1 MFTIISGLL
10 TAYGVF
16 SLLAYRRYNPSRL
29 WVPMLCSAAYTVIN
43 IDGWLS
49 WPAVIVT
56 VILFLSWRKRSNG
69 VDTGYRVIA
78 DLTSGRFGVPRQ
90 KTNESPVTVTDEPA
104 TVADNTN
111 APETEVN
118 DTTDRFAPPAEESG
132 SGSGSSTMYR
142 CRGVGQYPTSTFIFR
157 YSSI

>member
-1 MFTIISGLL
+1 MFVILSGLL
-10 TAYGVF
+10 TAYGVY
-16 SLLAYRRYNPSRL
+16 SCLAYRRYNPSRL

-90 KTNESPVTVTDEPA
+90 KSNESPATATDEPT
-104 TVADNTN
+104 TVANNDI
-111 APETEVN
+111 PETETN

-132 SGSGSSTMYR
+132 SGSTMYR
-142 CRGVGQYPTSTFIFR
+142 RRGVGQHPTSTFIFR
-157 YSSI
+157 Y

>member
-1 MFTIISGLL
+1 MFTIASGLL
-10 TAYGVF
+10 TAYGVY
-16 SLLAYRRYNPSRL
+16 SYLAYRRFNPSRL
-29 WVPMLCSAAYTVIN
+29 WVPMLCAAAYTLIN

-56 VILFLSWRKRSNG
+56 IVLFMSWRKRSNG

-90 KTNESPVTVTDEPA
+90 KSNESPAAANEPT
-104 TVADNTN
+104 TVADNTSVPE
-111 APETEVN
+111 PETS

-132 SGSGSSTMYR
+132 SGGTMYR
-142 CRGVGQYPTSTFIFR
+142 RRGVGQHPTSTFIFR
-157 YSSI
+157 C

>member
-16 SLLAYRRYNPSRL
+16 SCLAYRRYNPSRL
-29 WVPMLCSAAYTVIN
+29 WVPMLCAAAYTLIN

-90 KTNESPVTVTDEPA
+90 KSHESPDVATDEPIS
-104 TVADNTN
+104 VVDNVIL
-111 APETEVN
+111 ETEVN

-132 SGSGSSTMYR
+132 SGSTMYR
-142 CRGVGQYPTSTFIFR
+142 RRGVGQHPTSTFIFR
-157 YSSI
+157 Y

>member
-1 MFTIISGLL
+1 MFVILSGLL

-16 SLLAYRRYNPSRL
+16 SCLAYRRYNPSRL
-29 WVPMLCSAAYTVIN
+29 WVPMLCSATYTVIN

-56 VILFLSWRKRSNG
+56 VILFISWRKRSNG

-90 KTNESPVTVTDEPA
+90 KSHESPAAANEPT
-104 TVADNTN
+104 TVADNTSVPE
-111 APETEVN
+111 PETS

-132 SGSGSSTMYR
+132 SGGTMYR
-142 CRGVGQYPTSTFIFR
+142 RRGVGQHPTSTFIFR
-157 YSSI
+157 Y

>member
-78 DLTSGRFGVPRQ
+78 DLTSGRFGTPRQ
-90 KTNESPVTVTDEPA
+90 KSHAAPSDVPCEQA

-111 APETEVN
+111 VPEPETS

-132 SGSGSSTMYR
+132 SGSTMYR
-142 CRGVGQYPTSTFIFR
+142 RRGVGQHPTSTFIFR
-157 YSSI
+157 Y

>member
-1 MFTIISGLL
+1 MFTIASGLL
-10 TAYGVF
+10 TAYGVY
-16 SLLAYRRYNPSRL
+16 SYLAYRRFNPSRL
-29 WVPMLCSAAYTVIN
+29 WVPMLCSAAYTAIN

-90 KTNESPVTVTDEPA
+90 KSHESPAVATDEPT
-104 TVADNTN
+104 TVANNDIQ
-111 APETEVN
+111 ETETN

-132 SGSGSSTMYR
+132 SGSTMYR
-142 CRGVGQYPTSTFIFR
+142 RRGLGQHPTSTFIFR
-157 YSSI
+157 Y

>member
-10 TAYGVF
+10 TAYGVY
-16 SLLAYRRYNPSRL
+16 SYLAYRRFNTSRL

-43 IDGWLS
+43 LDGWLS

-56 VILFLSWRKRSNG
+56 VVLFLSWRKRSNG

-90 KTNESPVTVTDEPA
+90 KSHESPVTATDEPT
-104 TVADNTN
+104 TVADNDI
-111 APETEVN
+111 PETETS

-132 SGSGSSTMYR
+132 SGSTMYR
-142 CRGVGQYPTSTFIFR
+142 RRGVGQHPTSTFIFR
-157 YSSI
+157 Y

>member
-16 SLLAYRRYNPSRL
+16 SFLAYRRYNPSRL

-90 KTNESPVTVTDEPA
+90 KSQEAPSVATDEP
-104 TVADNTN
+104 VSVVDSDI
-111 APETEVN
+111 PETEVN
-118 DTTDRFAPPAEESG
+118 DTTDRFAPPAED
-132 SGSGSSTMYR
+132 SGSGSSAMYR
-142 CRGVGQYPTSTFIFR
+142 RRGVGQHPTSTFIFR
-157 YSSI
+157 Y

>member
-1 MFTIISGLL
+1 MFVILSGLL

-16 SLLAYRRYNPSRL
+16 SCLAYRRYNPSRL
-29 WVPMLCSAAYTVIN
+29 WVPMLCSATYTVIN

-56 VILFLSWRKRSNG
+56 VILFISWRKRSNG
-69 VDTGYRVIA
+69 LDTGYRVIA

-90 KTNESPVTVTDEPA
+90 KSHESPAAANEPT
-104 TVADNTN
+104 TVADNTSVPE
-111 APETEVN
+111 PETS

-132 SGSGSSTMYR
+132 SGGTMYR
-142 CRGVGQYPTSTFIFR
+142 RRGVGQHPTSTFIFR
-157 YSSI
+157 Y

>member
-1 MFTIISGLL
+1 MFTIASGLL
-10 TAYGVF
+10 TAYGVY
-16 SLLAYRRYNPSRL
+16 SYLAYRRFNPSRL

-56 VILFLSWRKRSNG
+56 VILFLYWRKRSNG
-69 VDTGYRVIA
+69 FDTGYRVIA

-90 KTNESPVTVTDEPA
+90 KSHESPAVATDESIS
-104 TVADNTN
+104 VVDNVI
-111 APETEVN
+111 PETEVN

-132 SGSGSSTMYR
+132 SGSTMYR
-142 CRGVGQYPTSTFIFR
+142 RRGVGQHPTSTFVFR
-157 YSSI
+157 Y

>member
-29 WVPMLCSAAYTVIN
+29 WVPMLCAAAYTVIN

-56 VILFLSWRKRSNG
+56 IVLFMSWRKRSNG

-78 DLTSGRFGVPRQ
+78 DLTSGRFGVPHQ
-90 KTNESPVTVTDEPA
+90 KSHESPAAANEPT
-104 TVADNTN
+104 TVADNTSVPE
-111 APETEVN
+111 PETS
-118 DTTDRFAPPAEESG
+118 DTTDRFAPPAED

-142 CRGVGQYPTSTFIFR
+142 RRGVGQHPTSTFIFR
-157 YSSI
+157 Y

>member
-29 WVPMLCSAAYTVIN
+29 WVPMLCAAAYTVIN

-69 VDTGYRVIA
+69 IDTGYRVLA

-90 KTNESPVTVTDEPA
+90 KSHESPATTTDEPT
-104 TVADNTN
+104 TVANSDTL
-111 APETEVN
+111 ETEVN
-118 DTTDRFAPPAEESG
+118 NTTDRFAPPAEDSG
-132 SGSGSSTMYR
+132 SGSTMYR
-142 CRGVGQYPTSTFIFR
+142 RRGVGQYPTSTFIFR
-157 YSSI
+157 Y

>member
-1 MFTIISGLL
+1 MFTIASGLL
-10 TAYGVF
+10 TAYGVY
-16 SLLAYRRYNPSRL
+16 SYLAYRRFNPSRL

-69 VDTGYRVIA
+69 IDTGYRVLA

-90 KTNESPVTVTDEPA
+90 KSQEALSVVPDEQSTV
-104 TVADNTN
+104 VDNDN
-111 APETEVN
+111 APKTEAS
-118 DTTDRFAPPAEESG
+118 DTADRFAPPAED

-142 CRGVGQYPTSTFIFR
+142 RRGVGQHPTSTFIFR
-157 YSSI
+157 Y

>member
-1 MFTIISGLL
+1 MFVILSGLL

-16 SLLAYRRYNPSRL
+16 SCLAYRRYNPSRL
-29 WVPMLCSAAYTVIN
+29 WVPMLCSAAYTLIN

-56 VILFLSWRKRSNG
+56 IVLFVSWRKRSNG

-90 KTNESPVTVTDEPA
+90 KSHAAPSDVPCEQATVT
-104 TVADNTN
+104 DNTN
-111 APETEVN
+111 APETETS
-118 DTTDRFAPPAEESG
+118 DTTDRFAPPAED

-142 CRGVGQYPTSTFIFR
+142 RRGVGRYPTSTFIFR
-157 YSSI
+157 Y

>member
-1 MFTIISGLL
+1 MFTIASSLL
-10 TAYGVF
+10 TAYGVY
-16 SLLAYRRYNPSRL
+16 SYLAYRRFNPSRL

-78 DLTSGRFGVPRQ
+78 DLTSGRFGIPRQ
-90 KTNESPVTVTDEPA
+90 KSHESPDVATDEPIS
-104 TVADNTN
+104 VVDNVIT
-111 APETEVN
+111 ETEVN

-132 SGSGSSTMYR
+132 SGSTMYR
-142 CRGVGQYPTSTFIFR
+142 RRGVGQRPTSTFIFR
-157 YSSI
+157 Y

>member
-1 MFTIISGLL
+1 MFTIISGLI

-16 SLLAYRRYNPSRL
+16 SYLAYRRYNPSRL
-29 WVPMLCSAAYTVIN
+29 WVPMLCAAAYAIIN

-56 VILFLSWRKRSNG
+56 VLMFMSWRKRSNG
-69 VDTGYRVIA
+69 IDTGYRVIA

-90 KTNESPVTVTDEPA
+90 KSYEAPAAAMDEPIS
-104 TVADNTN
+104 VADSDI
-111 APETEVN
+111 PETEVN

-132 SGSGSSTMYR
+132 SGSTMYR
-142 CRGVGQYPTSTFIFR
+142 RRGVGQHPTSTFIFR
-157 YSSI
+157 Y

>member
-16 SLLAYRRYNPSRL
+16 SLIAYRRYNPSRL
-29 WVPMLCSAAYTVIN
+29 WVPMLCAAAYTVIN

-56 VILFLSWRKRSNG
+56 IVLFMSWRKRSNG

-78 DLTSGRFGVPRQ
+78 DLTSCRFGVPRQ
-90 KTNESPVTVTDEPA
+90 KSHESPDVATDEPIS
-104 TVADNTN
+104 VVDNVIL
-111 APETEVN
+111 ETEVN

-132 SGSGSSTMYR
+132 SGSTMYR
-142 CRGVGQYPTSTFIFR
+142 RRGVGQHPTSTFIFR
-157 YSSI
+157 Y

>member
-1 MFTIISGLL
+1 MFTIASGLL
-10 TAYGVF
+10 TAYGVY
-16 SLLAYRRYNPSRL
+16 SYLAYRRFNPSRL

-90 KTNESPVTVTDEPA
+90 KSHESPAAADEPT
-104 TVADNTN
+104 TVVDNRI
-111 APETEVN
+111 PETETS
-118 DTTDRFAPPAEESG
+118 DTTDRFAPPAEDSG
-132 SGSGSSTMYR
+132 SGSTMYR
-142 CRGVGQYPTSTFIFR
+142 HREIGQYPTSTFIFR

>member
-1 MFTIISGLL
+1 MFVILSGLL
-10 TAYGVF
+10 TAYGVY
-16 SLLAYRRYNPSRL
+16 SCLAYRRYNPSRL

-90 KTNESPVTVTDEPA
+90 KSHAAPSDVPCEQATVTD
-104 TVADNTN
+104 NTN
-111 APETEVN
+111 VPEPETS
-118 DTTDRFAPPAEESG
+118 DTTDRFAPPAED
-132 SGSGSSTMYR
+132 SGSGSSAMYR
-142 CRGVGQYPTSTFIFR
+142 RRGVGQYPTSTFIFR
-157 YSSI
+157 Y

>member
-29 WVPMLCSAAYTVIN
+29 WVPMLCSAAYTLIN

-69 VDTGYRVIA
+69 IDTGYRVIA

-90 KTNESPVTVTDEPA
+90 KSHESPATATDEPT
-104 TVADNTN
+104 TVANNDI
-111 APETEVN
+111 PETETN

-132 SGSGSSTMYR
+132 SGSTMYR
-142 CRGVGQYPTSTFIFR
+142 RRGVGQHPTSTFIFR
-157 YSSI
+157 Y

>member
-16 SLLAYRRYNPSRL
+16 SLLAYSRYNPSRL

-56 VILFLSWRKRSNG
+56 IVLFVSWRKRSNG

-90 KTNESPVTVTDEPA
+90 KSHAVPSDVPDEHVTVASNDIQ
-104 TVADNTN
+104 
-111 APETEVN
+111 ETEAN
-118 DTTDRFAPPAEESG
+118 DSADRFAPPAEESG
-132 SGSGSSTMYR
+132 SGSSTMYR
-142 CRGVGQYPTSTFIFR
+142 HRGVGQHPTSIFIFR
-157 YSSI
+157 Y

>member
-1 MFTIISGLL
+1 MFVILSGLL
-10 TAYGVF
+10 TAYGVY
-16 SLLAYRRYNPSRL
+16 SYLAYRRFNTSRL

-43 IDGWLS
+43 INGWLS

-90 KTNESPVTVTDEPA
+90 KSHDAPSAVPGEHA
-104 TVADNTN
+104 TVADNSPE
-111 APETEVN
+111 PETS

-132 SGSGSSTMYR
+132 IGSTTYR
-142 CRGVGQYPTSTFIFR
+142 RRGVGQHPTSTFIFR
-157 YSSI
+157 Y

>member
-69 VDTGYRVIA
+69 IDTGYRVIA

-90 KTNESPVTVTDEPA
+90 KSNESPAA
-104 TVADNTN
+104 TATNEHAPVVDNVI
-111 APETEVN
+111 PETEVN

-132 SGSGSSTMYR
+132 SGSTMYR
-142 CRGVGQYPTSTFIFR
+142 RRGVGQHPTSTFIFR
-157 YSSI
+157 Y